1 MPPYPALSRGLSA
14 LLTAGLALVSLAP
27 PAWAAPGDL
36 DPSFGGDGKVT
47 TNFTPGLDEGT
58 DVAIQDDGKIVV
70 AGGAASRFAVARYE
84 MNGSLDDSF
93 SGNGKVKTNF
103 AGGADRA
110 LGVAVQPNGKI
121 VAAGIHGI
129 GANATFALVRYTPD
143 GNLDPSF
150 GGDGKVKTNFTP
162 SIDGANDV
170 AIQADG
176 RIVAAGLA
184 GAVPL
189 AHTGS
194 FALTRYRLNGTLDGT
209 FGGDGKVRTEFTD
222 DLDAA
227 LGLALQSNGK
237 IVTAGSAGGIN
248 PAFALARHRPNGTLD
263 DSFGGDG
270 KVRTNFSPF
279 GAHDHAND
287 LAIQADGRIVAVGLA
302 REPDFAFAL
311 ARYHR
316 NGSLDTA
323 FGGDGKVRTNFG
335 SPDFDQANDVAIQA
349 NGRIVAAGSA
359 DGDSP
364 PRGTFAL
371 VRYEAD
377 GSLDD
382 SFGDGGKLTTNF
394 SDGFDGASGVAL
406 QADGRIVAA
415 GVADDTDVP
424 GADPTF
430 AVARYLVA

>member
-1 MPPYPALSRGLSA
+1 MPTTPVLRRGVFA
-14 LLTAGLALVSLAP
+14 LLAVWLALASFAQ

-47 TNFTPGLDEGT
+47 TNFSPGLDEGT
-58 DVAIQDDGKIVV
+58 DVAIQADGKIVV
-70 AGGAASRFAVARYE
+70 AGGAAGRFAVARYE
-84 MNGSLDDSF
+84 MDGSLDDSF
-93 SGNGKVKTNF
+93 SGNGKARTNF

-110 LGVAVQPNGKI
+110 LSVAIQPNGKI
-121 VAAGIHGI
+121 VVAGIHGI

-150 GGDGKVKTNFTP
+150 SGNGKAKTNFTP
-162 SIDGANDV
+162 SIDFANGV
-170 AIQADG
+170 AIQPDG
-176 RIVAAGLA
+176 KIVAAGLA
-184 GAVPL
+184 GGVPL

-194 FALTRYRLNGTLDGT
+194 FALARYRPNGSLDGT
-209 FGGDGKVRTEFTD
+209 FGGDGKVRTNFTD
-222 DLDAA
+222 DLDVAF
-227 LGLALQSNGK
+227 GVALQANGK

-279 GAHDHAND
+279 GAQDHAND

-316 NGSLDTA
+316 NGSLDTS

-349 NGRIVAAGSA
+349 DGRIVAVGSA

-406 QADGRIVAA
+406 HDDGRIVAA

>member
-1 MPPYPALSRGLSA
+1 M
-14 LLTAGLALVSLAP
+14 SLAP
-27 PAWAAPGDL
+27 PAFAAPGDL
-36 DPSFGGDGKVT
+36 DPSFGGDGKVI
-47 TNFTPGLDEGT
+47 TNFSPGLDEGN
-58 DVAIQDDGKIVV
+58 DVAIQADGKVV
-70 AGGAASRFAVARYE
+70 VVGAAAGRFAVARYE
-84 MNGSLDDSF
+84 MDGSLDDSF
-93 SGNGKVKTNF
+93 SGNGKVKTNLV
-103 AGGADRA
+103 GGADRA
-110 LGVAVQPNGKI
+110 LGVAVQTNGKI
-121 VAAGIHGI
+121 VVAGIHGI
-129 GANATFALVRYTPD
+129 GANATFALIRYTTD
-143 GNLDPSF
+143 GSLDPSF

-176 RIVAAGLA
+176 KIVAAGLA
-184 GAVPL
+184 GAAPL

-194 FALTRYRLNGTLDGT
+194 FALARYRRNGSLDGT
-209 FGGDGKVRTEFTD
+209 FGGDGKVRTNFTD
-222 DLDAA
+222 DLDVA
-227 LGLALQSNGK
+227 LGVALQANGK

-270 KVRTNFSPF
+270 KVTTNFSPF
-279 GAHDHAND
+279 GAEDQAHD

-302 REPDFAFAL
+302 REPDFVFAL

-316 NGSLDTA
+316 DGSLDTS
-323 FGGDGKVRTNFG
+323 FGGDGKVRTDFG
-335 SPDFDQANDVAIQA
+335 SPDLDQANDVAIQA
-349 NGRIVAAGSA
+349 DGRIVAAGSA
-359 DGDSP
+359 NGDSP

-394 SDGFDGASGVAL
+394 SDNFDGASGVAL
-406 QADGRIVAA
+406 HADGRIVAA
-415 GVADDTDVP
+415 GVADDTDVT
-424 GADPTF
+424 DPTF